1 MHGIMENLGDAT
13 LFAGQMLALLVTA
26 ATIIT
31 ALTPSKSDNELLD
44 RVLGYLNLIAGNVG
58 HNRNAD
64 DREIY

>member
-1 MHGIMENLGDAT
+1 MQDMVDHMGDAM
-13 LFAGQMLALLVTA
+13 LFAGQMLALLVTT

-44 RVLGYLNLIAGNVG
+44 RVLGYLNLVAGNVG

-64 DREIY
+64 D